1 MPYTKSINRG
11 HPMRLVSKDGNMVC
25 DFYPAAGLTDK
36 FVQVTSFQG
45 KEMSERL
52 ISKKDME
59 YEANARINQHG
70 YEVTKFH
77 TLPRMK
83 FMVAC

>member
-1 MPYTKSINRG
+1 MQLT
-11 HPMRLVSKDGNMVC
+11 SKDGSMVC
-25 DFYPAAGLTDK
+25 DFYPAAGHTNK

-52 ISKKDME
+52 VSKQDME
-59 YEANARINQHG
+59 YGVNNRINQYG

-77 TLPRMK
+77 TQPRVK
-83 FMVAC
+83 FMVCC

>member
-1 MPYTKSINRG
+1 MQLI
-11 HPMRLVSKDGNMVC
+11 SKDGNMVC

-59 YEANARINQHG
+59 HEANSRINEYG
-70 YEVTKFH
+70 YEVGKFH
-77 TLPRMK
+77 TQPRVK
-83 FMVAC
+83 FMICC

>member
-1 MPYTKSINRG
+1 MQ
-11 HPMRLVSKDGNMVC
+11 LVSKDGNMVC

-52 ISKKDME
+52 ISKRDME
-59 YEANARINQHG
+59 YGADSRINEYG
-70 YEVTKFH
+70 YEVVKFH
-77 TLPRMK
+77 TSPRIKM
-83 FMVAC
+83 MVCC

>member
-1 MPYTKSINRG
+1 
-11 HPMRLVSKDGNMVC
+11 MRLVSKDGNMVC
-25 DFYPAAGLTDK
+25 DFYPAAGLTGK

-52 ISKKDME
+52 ISKKEME
-59 YEANARINQHG
+59 YEANQRILTHG

-77 TLPRMK
+77 TSPRIKM
-83 FMVAC
+83 MVCC

>member
-1 MPYTKSINRG
+1 
-11 HPMRLVSKDGNMVC
+11 MRLVSKDGNMVC

-52 ISKKDME
+52 ISKRDME
-59 YEANARINQHG
+59 YGADSRINEYG

-77 TLPRMK
+77 TSPRVKM
-83 FMVAC
+83 MVCC

>member
-1 MPYTKSINRG
+1 MQ
-11 HPMRLVSKDGNMVC
+11 LVSKDGNMVC

-52 ISKKDME
+52 ISKKEME
-59 YEANARINQHG
+59 YQANGRIEGYG

-77 TLPRMK
+77 TSPRVK
-83 FMVAC
+83 FMVCC

>member
-1 MPYTKSINRG
+1 
-11 HPMRLVSKDGNMVC
+11 MRLVSKHGNMVC
-25 DFYPAAGLTDK
+25 DFYPAAGLTDM

-59 YEANARINQHG
+59 YEANNRIHG
-70 YEVTKFH
+70 YGYKVTKFN
-77 TLPRMK
+77 TSPRIKM
-83 FMVAC
+83 MVCC

>member
-1 MPYTKSINRG
+1 
-11 HPMRLVSKDGNMVC
+11 
-25 DFYPAAGLTDK
+25 
-36 FVQVTSFQG
+36 VQVTSFQG

-52 ISKKDME
+52 ISKRDMQ
-59 YEANARINQHG
+59 YGANSRIDAYG

-77 TLPRMK
+77 TLPRVK

>member
-1 MPYTKSINRG
+1 MQ
-11 HPMRLVSKDGNMVC
+11 LVQGAMQV

-36 FVQVTSFQG
+36 FVQVTSFDG

-59 YEANARINQHG
+59 YEVNSRINQYG
-70 YEVTKFH
+70 YKVTKFH
-77 TLPRMK
+77 TLPRVKM
-83 FMVAC
+83 MVCC

>member
-1 MPYTKSINRG
+1 MQ
-11 HPMRLVSKDGNMVC
+11 LVSKDGNMVC

-52 ISKKDME
+52 ISKKEME
-59 YEANARINQHG
+59 YQANGRINEHG
-70 YEVTKFH
+70 YDVTKFH
-77 TLPRMK
+77 TLPRVK

>member
-1 MPYTKSINRG
+1 
-11 HPMRLVSKDGNMVC
+11 MRLVSKDGNMVC

-52 ISKKDME
+52 ISKRDME
-59 YEANARINQHG
+59 RGAESRINEYG

-77 TLPRMK
+77 TLPRVK

>member
-1 MPYTKSINRG
+1 MQLT
-11 HPMRLVSKDGNMVC
+11 SKDGNMVC

-52 ISKKDME
+52 ISKKEME
-59 YEANARINQHG
+59 YEANGRINEYG

-77 TLPRMK
+77 THPRMK
-83 FMVAC
+83 VMVCC

>member
-1 MPYTKSINRG
+1 
-11 HPMRLVSKDGNMVC
+11 MRLVSKDGNMVC

-52 ISKKDME
+52 ISKRDME
-59 YEANARINQHG
+59 REANARINEHG
-70 YEVTKFH
+70 YKVTKFN
-77 TLPRMK
+77 TFPRVK

>member
-1 MPYTKSINRG
+1 
-11 HPMRLVSKDGNMVC
+11 MRLVSKDGNMVC
-25 DFYPAAGLTDK
+25 DFYPAAGLSNK

-52 ISKKDME
+52 ISKRDMLD
-59 YEANARINQHG
+59 EANARIHG
-70 YEVTKFH
+70 YEYQVTKFN
-77 TLPRMK
+77 TQPRVK

>member
-1 MPYTKSINRG
+1 
-11 HPMRLVSKDGNMVC
+11 MRLVSKDGNMVC

-52 ISKKDME
+52 ISKKEME
-59 YEANARINQHG
+59 YQANDRIQQYG
-70 YEVTKFH
+70 YNVTKFH
-77 TLPRMK
+77 TSPRIKM
-83 FMVAC
+83 MVCC

>member
-1 MPYTKSINRG
+1 
-11 HPMRLVSKDGNMVC
+11 MRLVSKDGNMVC

-59 YEANARINQHG
+59 YEINGRINQYD
-70 YEVTKFH
+70 YEVTKFN
-77 TLPRMK
+77 TSPRIKM
-83 FMVAC
+83 MVCC

>member
-1 MPYTKSINRG
+1 MQ
-11 HPMRLVSKDGNMVC
+11 LVSKDSNMIC

-52 ISKKDME
+52 ISKKEME
-59 YEANARINQHG
+59 YQANDRIQQYG
-70 YEVTKFH
+70 YNVTKFH
-77 TLPRMK
+77 TSPRIKM
-83 FMVAC
+83 MVCC

>member
-1 MPYTKSINRG
+1 MQ
-11 HPMRLVSKDGNMVC
+11 LVSKDGNMVC

-52 ISKKDME
+52 ISKRDME
-59 YEANARINQHG
+59 RGAESRINEYG

-77 TLPRMK
+77 TLPRVR

>member
-1 MPYTKSINRG
+1 MQ
-11 HPMRLVSKDGNMVC
+11 LVSKDGNMVC

-52 ISKKDME
+52 ISKKEME
-59 YEANARINQHG
+59 YQANGRINEHG

-77 TLPRMK
+77 TLPRVK